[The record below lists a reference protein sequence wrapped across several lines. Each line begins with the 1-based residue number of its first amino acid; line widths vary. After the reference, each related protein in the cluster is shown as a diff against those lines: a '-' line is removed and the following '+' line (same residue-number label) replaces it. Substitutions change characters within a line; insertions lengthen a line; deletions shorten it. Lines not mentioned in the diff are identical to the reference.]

1 MGVRATRVNVGTS
14 PTALTGSSS
23 DYHSGQS
30 GLVRNRG
37 ANTVYV
43 GGSDVTTAQGFRLD
57 PGESIPLD
65 LFDGEA
71 LYGRVASG
79 TETCDVLESSI

>member
-1 MGVRATRVNVGTS
+1 
-14 PTALTGSSS
+14 
-23 DYHSGQS
+23 
-30 GLVRNRG
+30 
-37 ANTVYV
+37 VYV